1 MKNTGEL
8 FANDFSKDRLK
19 ALTSNNHRLG
29 VFNCIVINY
38 DGRKVPQHINGF
50 DRVLLDAPC
59 TGLGV
64 VSKDQSVKVCCYKKP
79 ASV

>member
-1 MKNTGEL
+1 MKNTGVL
-8 FANDFSKDRLK
+8 FANDSSKDRLK

-29 VFNCIVINY
+29 VFNCIVTNY
-38 DGRKVPQHINGF
+38 DGRKVNQHINGF

-64 VSKDQSVKVCCYKKP
+64 VSKDASVKVITLTTYLF
-79 ASV
+79 

>member
-8 FANDFSKDRLK
+8 FANDVNLDRTK
-19 ALTSNNHRLG
+19 ALIANLHRMS
-29 VFNCIVINY
+29 VTNCVVTNY
-38 DGRKVPQHINGF
+38 DGAKITKHLKNF

-64 VSKDQSVKVCCYKKP
+64 VSKDQSVKVRI
-79 ASV
+79 